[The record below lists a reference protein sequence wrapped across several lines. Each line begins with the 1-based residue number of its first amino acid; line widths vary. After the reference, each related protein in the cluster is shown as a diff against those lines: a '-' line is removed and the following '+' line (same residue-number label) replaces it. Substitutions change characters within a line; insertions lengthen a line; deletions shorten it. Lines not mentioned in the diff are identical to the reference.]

1 MRLPYVA
8 LIFEYVKQSAV
19 RSATNITGLFALSL
33 DTKQHPCLVIMEKV
47 LLHMSDTSHVKPLSQ
62 NYTVQLRRSLILLDS
77 SVNEIQM
84 LWALQNV
91 LVSVC

>member
-1 MRLPYVA
+1 
-8 LIFEYVKQSAV
+8 
-19 RSATNITGLFALSL
+19 
-33 DTKQHPCLVIMEKV
+33 
-47 LLHMSDTSHVKPLSQ
+47 MSDTSHVKPLSQ